1 MVGVDVVCVRM
12 TMGVGGS
19 GGRME
24 GVERRQ
30 VPGKIVQTKLWLQCS
45 CNGTPPLILHPDLW
59 SSDAL
64 KLD

>member
-12 TMGVGGS
+12 TTGVGGS

-30 VPGKIVQTKLWLQCS
+30 VPGKIVPGKIMATVLL
-45 CNGTPPLILHPDLW
+45 
-59 SSDAL
+59 
-64 KLD
+64 

>member
-12 TMGVGGS
+12 ATGVAGS

-30 VPGKIVQTKLWLQCS
+30 EPGKIVQTKLWL
-45 CNGTPPLILHPDLW
+45 
-59 SSDAL
+59 
-64 KLD
+64 